1 METMGDTVMSEVNEF
16 NAETGQSLIR
26 PYNEEELSQREID
39 LSNITEVISTPTPDN
54 EQLILAI
61 DKLKSLGLTE
71 DEARAIAGIGV

>member
-1 METMGDTVMSEVNEF
+1 MGDTVMSEVNEF